1 MPTFNFSG
9 IDYDVCPEMEG
20 TVWLE
25 PPTACASNPA
35 CPAQGITIPITSAEI
50 VNG

>member
-1 MPTFNFSG
+1 MPTFDFSG

-25 PPTACASNPA
+25 PPTACASDPT